1 MIRDV
6 KKAVEST
13 NKLLKFAKS
22 CYDAGDNA
30 TGDIVCSVAS
40 NVLNTI
46 ICSLPVE
53 EVANADVS
61 IKKLA
66 DLSSMSKEQ
75 LSNIAAIFNG
85 DTKDVGEKSYE
96 ILSNMVNSLRELF
109 ESKELSNEEQ
119 LRQWLNDNRLGV
131 NEV

>member
-1 MIRDV
+1 MIRDI
-6 KKAVEST
+6 KKAVESA
-13 NKLLKFAKS
+13 NKLLEFAKC
-22 CYDAGDNA
+22 CYDAKDSA
-30 TGDIVCSVAS
+30 TGDIICNVAS
-40 NVLNTI
+40 TVLNAI
-46 ICSLPVE
+46 ICSLSVE
-53 EVANADVS
+53 EVANVDVS

-75 LSNIAAIFNG
+75 LSNIAAVFNG
-85 DTKDVGEKSYE
+85 DTRDTGEKSYE

-131 NEV
+131 SEV